1 MPFKV
6 PPTGP
11 PIELPA
17 IVANDDRLVD
27 GLYTDKDL
35 VDYLKKIPAIRDDL
49 VTTGKIALDLD
60 ID

>member
-1 MPFKV
+1 MPFKI

-11 PIELPA
+11 PIELPKFDA
-17 IVANDDRLVD
+17 KEPRLKG

-35 VDYLKKIPAIRDDL
+35 TNYLLKIPAIREEF
-49 VTTGKIALDLD
+49 VTSGKIALDLD